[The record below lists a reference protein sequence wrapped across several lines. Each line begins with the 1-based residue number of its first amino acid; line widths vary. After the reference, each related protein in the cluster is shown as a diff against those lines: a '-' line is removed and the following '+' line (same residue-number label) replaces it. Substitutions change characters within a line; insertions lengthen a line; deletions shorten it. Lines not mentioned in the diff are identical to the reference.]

1 MHIEAIDFVLHV
13 LSWIRFRVRS
23 QLVIYALIVAISFGW
38 KRHMSIL
45 VTIEFGSTRWHLRN
59 ECSSRALFIGDFV
72 SFTPKMQL
80 SWSNRHW
87 HAARVKVPINHNLVL
102 LITVASRDE
111 TLNGIL
117 ICADFLLL
125 SSCFLPLRMEKLST
139 KTHQLRDKKI
149 SNDSQK
155 KLRRLRGIGNRTLN

>member
-1 MHIEAIDFVLHV
+1 MVQASLARGACQSSNKSQ
-13 LSWIRFRVRS
+13 SW
-23 QLVIYALIVAISFGW
+23 
-38 KRHMSIL
+38 
-45 VTIEFGSTRWHLRN
+45 
-59 ECSSRALFIGDFV
+59 
-72 SFTPKMQL
+72 
-80 SWSNRHW
+80 
-87 HAARVKVPINHNLVL
+87 L

-155 KLRRLRGIGNRTLN
+155 NLRRLRGIGNRTLN